1 MSETNAETPLAPSET
16 AKTEKTSQRR
26 RTRSRRDNSG
36 ASSGRVRL
44 LSHAL
49 VRDDELCSSAAAER
63 LSWLRKERV
72 EIAVLR
78 AADQRLDL
86 GPGVDQRRAAGVRR
100 VADGDLPVGPRAHL
114 DPPPPVAARG
124 GAGQP
129 PLQVRQLARR
139 HSVVDPVGH
148 WP

>member
-44 LSHAL
+44 LSHAP
-49 VRDDELCSSAAAER
+49 VRDDGLCSSAAAER

-78 AADQRLDL
+78 AADQRLAL
-86 GPGVDQRRAAGVRR
+86 SPGVDRRRAARFRR
-100 VADGDLPVGPRAHL
+100 VADGDLPVGQPSHL
-114 DPPPPVAARG
+114 DAAFPVAASG
-124 GAGQP
+124 GAGQ
-129 PLQVRQLARR
+129 
-139 HSVVDPVGH
+139 
-148 WP
+148 